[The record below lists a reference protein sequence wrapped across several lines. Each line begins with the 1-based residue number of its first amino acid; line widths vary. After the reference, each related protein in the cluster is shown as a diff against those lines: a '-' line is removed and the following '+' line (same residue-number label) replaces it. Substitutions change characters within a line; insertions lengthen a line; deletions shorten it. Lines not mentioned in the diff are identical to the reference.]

1 MSLTHGACPSH
12 PHWKGGPWVGEQSL
26 RAWHATGEVS
36 SPLMGTGALE
46 TARGAYSNPTE
57 IPAGKARGRAEKSC
71 VLGPPPA
78 PTPHPRGALVRGCGA
93 GCMHGPPLQLRHP
106 PAPGS
111 SASGRPRDPAAGR
124 VFGGACPP
132 ALPAA
137 GGQVPVC
144 RRAAVRAAKPEVCA
158 ESPMISSL

>member
-1 MSLTHGACPSH
+1 MD
-12 PHWKGGPWVGEQSL
+12 
-26 RAWHATGEVS
+26 
-36 SPLMGTGALE
+36 TGALE
-46 TARGAYSNPTE
+46 TAHGAYGNPTE
-57 IPAGKARGRAEKSC
+57 IPAGKAQGRAGKSC
-71 VLGPPPA
+71 VLGPLPA
-78 PTPHPRGALVRGCGA
+78 PTLHPRGALVRGRGA
-93 GCMHGPPLQLRHP
+93 SCMHGPPLQLRHP

-111 SASGRPRDPAAGR
+111 SASGRPWGPAAGP

-144 RRAAVRAAKPEVCA
+144 RRAAVHAAKPEVCA